1 MGLLV
6 PIIALAMAPDAA
18 WAVGVTQDGTIR
30 TFGTGAEPRAL
41 PHAVP
46 VDGRQPVAVSWSGE
60 RLIRVAWA
68 AEDGL
73 GLYENDDADGPR
85 IETFPA
91 SAPVR
96 ALAFSPSGRIV
107 VAACA
112 DGTLL
117 GLDTATRE
125 FGRRLALGLPPA
137 GALALA
143 ADDGP
148 VVASL
153 RDSSVR
159 RFDLATGVAYV
170 VDTGL
175 EVRHLAITPD
185 GDAVLA
191 LGADGILRRW
201 QVSLGTPPDLLDLD
215 AASTALAVDRR
226 GDRVL
231 IGGPDGR
238 LWLHDLA
245 GGPAVEFGAPER
257 DVRPVGRGPVP
268 SDAGLVPSDAGPA
281 GQEPSAPARPESA
294 AIIDEDVSFTVYRP
308 RFLSPEKWADLLVFA
323 HKTDPVVDPDL
334 GPIDPNEVVEARA
347 RAHFGGNVPP
357 RARVDST
364 SGLSRGAHLRIVPDL
379 PGIQCNPA
387 EAELDWWEPV
397 HEVSF
402 RLRAD
407 ASLVGSTVR
416 GAVRIWFG
424 PILIGEVSLAINVRA
439 GGAAD
444 DQSITD
450 RAPMYNKIFPSYSH
464 LDLPI
469 VAIFEDFARAL
480 GVGFTR
486 DVIALRAGELWQPR
500 LLELIQEADVFL
512 LFWSS
517 NSMRSPYCQQEWEHA
532 LTLRRP
538 AFIKP
543 LFWEDPL
550 PEDMT
555 LGLPPAALREIHFVK
570 VQSGPPG
577 QASERPGSA
586 WSGPVADPAAAYLP
600 PPPPLGEAVTQQV
613 VAGPI
618 LVVQAEGTSYVLHT
632 GSSYRVGRDPQS
644 NIVIANPRV
653 SWAHAVL
660 RVEQG
665 GWLVED
671 LGSTNGTFV
680 GSQRISRY
688 PITADSTLRLA
699 SPADGPV
706 IVCSLPG
713 AARSSPPVAEPA
725 AETWLDD
732 DSRTAAGPAVQE
744 QHAPGPQPSSAS
756 AGPPPGHAGPP
767 PGHAGPPP
775 GHAGPPPVDAGPP
788 PVYAAAPRSGSGQY
802 PAWPASPPASP
813 AARRPALRRP
823 LLVIAAVVAL
833 AAIIA
838 VIIIVLH

>member
-1 MGLLV
+1 M
-6 PIIALAMAPDAA
+6 
-18 WAVGVTQDGTIR
+18 
-30 TFGTGAEPRAL
+30 
-41 PHAVP
+41 
-46 VDGRQPVAVSWSGE
+46 
-60 RLIRVAWA
+60 
-68 AEDGL
+68 
-73 GLYENDDADGPR
+73 
-85 IETFPA
+85 
-91 SAPVR
+91 
-96 ALAFSPSGRIV
+96 

-159 RFDLATGVAYV
+159 RFDLATGVTYV

-257 DVRPVGRGPVP
+257 DVRAVGGGPVP
-268 SDAGLVPSDAGPA
+268 SGAGPA
-281 GQEPSAPARPESA
+281 DQEPSAPARPESA

-407 ASLVGSTVR
+407 ASLVGSTVH

-424 PILIGEVSLAINVRA
+424 PVLIGEVSLAIAVRA
-439 GGAAD
+439 AGAAD
-444 DQSITD
+444 DQSVTD
-450 RAPMYNKIFPSYSH
+450 RAPMYHKIFPSYSH

-500 LLELIQEADVFL
+500 LLELIQEADVFQ

-532 LTLRRP
+532 LALRRP
-538 AFIKP
+538 DFIKP
-543 LFWEDPL
+543 LFWEDPM

-555 LGLPPAALREIHFVK
+555 LGLPPASLLKFHFVQ
-570 VQSGPPG
+570 VRSGLPRQAPEGPG
-577 QASERPGSA
+577 PA
-586 WSGPVADPAAAYLP
+586 WSGPVADPAGAYLP
-600 PPPPLGEAVTQQV
+600 PPPPPGAAITQQV
-613 VAGPI
+613 VADPV
-618 LVVQAEGTSYVLHT
+618 LVVQAEGTSHVLHT

-644 NIVIANPRV
+644 DIVIANPRV

-660 RVEQG
+660 RAEQG

-688 PITADSTLRLA
+688 PITADCTLRLA

-713 AARSSPPVAEPA
+713 AASSPPPVAEPA
-725 AETWLDD
+725 AETRLDD

-744 QHAPGPQPSSAS
+744 QHAPGPQPSYAPTGRPPSD
-756 AGPPPGHAGPP
+756 AGPPPGYAGPSPRYPGPP
-767 PGHAGPPP
+767 PG
-775 GHAGPPPVDAGPP
+775 
-788 PVYAAAPRSGSGQY
+788 YAAAPGSGSGQY

-813 AARRPALRRP
+813 ASRRPALRRP
-823 LLVIAAVVAL
+823 LLVTAAVIAL